1 MNDRAFQ
8 CARLLCQLRKRQVVA
23 EIPFSAD
30 WRRQLEAVLRRRR
43 REDYDVYNRLGE
55 KVAEGEEDDFPLEVR
70 HRQVQPFIPVIRL
83 MYWFKV
89 SIVFDPYGLSIFNTH
104 QAVASE
110 IRLYIISF
118 LPLECLFPLPLW
130 AQELKV
136 FQLFKDFAKFAFGK
150 SLAAELKD
158 LHEIYPLR

>member
-1 MNDRAFQ
+1 M
-8 CARLLCQLRKRQVVA
+8 
-23 EIPFSAD
+23 
-30 WRRQLEAVLRRRR
+30 RRRR

-55 KVAEGEEDDFPLEVR
+55 KVADGEEDDFPLEVR
-70 HRQVQPFIPVIRL
+70 HRQVQPFIPVLRL

-110 IRLYIISF
+110 IRLYIGF
-118 LPLECLFPLPLW
+118 LPLECLFPLPLSVLALLVGPLW